1 MAQVELDRVSVLI
14 EGSRRLDDVSLVVPD
29 GEFVGLVGE
38 SGSGKTS
45 LLRAIAGLDRV
56 TAGTVRIGGVDVTAV
71 SPGDRDV
78 GLMFQDPALFEHL
91 SVGRNVAFPLEI
103 RHLGSG
109 EIHDRVG
116 AEMRAWD
123 IETLARRHPA
133 ALSRGEQQIVQI
145 ARTLVRVPKVLL
157 LDEPFVAVDEPR
169 RGRLR
174 HEIALLQ
181 QGYGVTTLMS
191 TNDPADVTALASTLV
206 VLAAGR
212 VVQVDRTSAVRR
224 SPATLVAAM
233 ATGPIATLEMRVVA
247 DSGGFWL
254 VRHHP
259 AAGES
264 VRLRAWTPALV
275 SYVGAAVTVGVRPEE
290 VVIVD
295 TGAITA
301 TVERAVVLH
310 PGWYE
315 CLVAGQRVIARA
327 QPGLTPS
334 PGDRVQL
341 RIDHHVAFDP
351 RTGMGVTS
359 GVRPQM

>member
-1 MAQVELDRVSVLI
+1 MAQVELERVSVLI
-14 EGSRRLDDVSLVVPD
+14 DGSRRLDDVSLVLPD

-91 SVGRNVAFPLEI
+91 SVGRNIAFPLEI

-123 IETLARRHPA
+123 IEALANRDPTQ
-133 ALSRGEQQIVQI
+133 LSRGEQQIVQI

-157 LDEPFVAVDEPR
+157 LDEPFAAVDEPR

-181 QGYGVTTLMS
+181 EGYGVTTLMS
-191 TNDPADVTALASTLV
+191 TNDSADVAALATSLV
-206 VLAAGR
+206 VMAAGR
-212 VVQVDRTSAVRR
+212 VVQVDRTATVRR
-224 SPATLVAAM
+224 SPATLLAALV
-233 ATGPIATLEMRVVA
+233 TGPIATLAMRVVA
-247 DSGGFWL
+247 DGGGYWL
-254 VRHHP
+254 VGDD
-259 AAGES
+259 ADTGES
-264 VRLRAWTPALV
+264 VRLRAWTPALAA
-275 SYVGAAVTVGVRPEE
+275 YVGTAVTVAVRPED
-290 VVIVD
+290 VVIAD
-295 TGAITA
+295 TGSILA
-301 TVERAVVLH
+301 TVERAAVLH
-310 PGWYE
+310 PGRYE
-315 CLVAGQRVIARA
+315 CLVAGQRVAAMAPIGESLR
-327 QPGLTPS
+327 PG
-334 PGDRVQL
+334 GRVRL
-341 RIDHHVAFDP
+341 RIDHHVTFDP
-351 RTGMGVTS
+351 RSGLNVTS
-359 GVRPQM
+359 EV